1 MGNTATFAEK
11 WNGMLD
17 KVRPGM
23 QAVGRVFSFI
33 GTWLFR
39 LRKVLMSIPV
49 LAAAIYLAV
58 QNMKLLP
65 EQVGVKLLSTGE
77 FAQMISRNVAV
88 IGPLGLTALCL
99 MLMVISRKTIYP
111 WLISVFTLV
120 LPLVIRLSNQYKSAA

>member
-1 MGNTATFAEK
+1 MSNTATFAEK
-11 WNGMLD
+11 WNGMVD
-17 KVRPGM
+17 KIRPGM

-39 LRKVLMSIPV
+39 LRKVLLAIPV

-65 EQVGVKLLSTGE
+65 EQVGVALLSTGE
-77 FAQMISRNVAV
+77 FAQTISRNVAV
-88 IGPLGLTALCL
+88 IGPLGLTALSL

-120 LPLVIRLSNQYKSAA
+120 LPLVIRLSNQYLG

>member
-1 MGNTATFAEK
+1 MENTATFAEK

-23 QAVGRVFSFI
+23 QATGRVFSFI
-33 GTWLFR
+33 GRWIFR
-39 LRKVLMSIPV
+39 LRKVLLAVPV

-65 EQVGVKLLSTGE
+65 EQVGINLLSTGV
-77 FAQMISRNVAV
+77 FAQTISRNVAV
-88 IGPLGLTALCL
+88 IGPVGLTALCL

-111 WLISVFTLV
+111 WLISIFTLV
-120 LPLVIRLSNQYKSAA
+120 LPILIRLTNVYLG